1 MFKLKTMCMKKVKS
15 SLYFGAIAAMAVFA
29 MGLGSCSKSSGTTT
43 PPPPVLIGGYAS
55 SDSVASDALITYF
68 PFDADA
74 NDKKGG
80 LTTTASPG
88 VTFVTG
94 GIRGSA
100 YQGATGAYATLNPN
114 AALDSLHSYS
124 VSVWY
129 NLAAQPSGT
138 PNDPGGMFFLFS
150 TKANPEIILETEHYA
165 PVSGDSVQIHAGFY
179 NPAAAQWNG
188 WTMTTFDTAA
198 IGKWVH
204 FVMTYDGPSSTYVVY
219 QDGAPTLNSSA
230 FGWNLSSVLTAGP
243 AGATPP
249 SPPLGPLGFSTDL
262 PAQIVIGTWPAGL
275 YGVSATLGA
284 NGSYLGKMDELRV
297 FNRAITQHEVA
308 GLYLNGQAGR

>member
-1 MFKLKTMCMKKVKS
+1 MKKVKIK
-15 SLYFGAIAAMAVFA
+15 LNYLTIGVLVVAVI
-29 MGLGSCSKSSGTTT
+29 GLGSCSKSNSGGGTTT
-43 PPPPVLIGGYAS
+43 PPVQEIGGYTS
-55 SDSVASDALITYF
+55 SDSVASDALVAYF

-80 LTTTASPG
+80 LTTTAAPG

-94 GIRGSA
+94 GVRGNA
-100 YQGATGAYATLNPN
+100 YQGAAGAYATLTPG
-114 AALDSLHSYS
+114 AALDSIHSYS
-124 VSVWY
+124 LSVWY

-150 TKANPEIILETEHYA
+150 TKGNPDMIMETEHYA
-165 PVSGDSVQIHAGFY
+165 PVALDSVEIHAGFS
-179 NPAAAQWNG
+179 NPGAAQWNG
-188 WTMTTFDTAA
+188 WTMTTFDTMA

-219 QDGAPTLNSSA
+219 QNGTPTSNQSA

-249 SPPLGPLGFSTDL
+249 SPPLGPIEYASDL
-262 PAQIVIGTWPAGL
+262 PAQVVIGTWPAGL
-275 YGVSATLGA
+275 YGVSPTLGA

-297 FNRAITQHEVA
+297 FNRAITPHEVA
-308 GLYLNGQAGR
+308 GLYLNGKANR